1 MLLSSGRTQN
11 KSKRDHVRV
20 GRCERTLGGHS
31 DVLRMVFSEVAL
43 EGFSVHLD
51 SVACILAK
59 VPGRLVKL

>member
-1 MLLSSGRTQN
+1 M
-11 KSKRDHVRV
+11 